1 MKKSWALA
9 AALAVLFASPALS
22 QDRGRDRD
30 NRPDNDRGGAERGA
44 PPAQS
49 PPAQPRQQAPQAQP
63 QQPQQGRDF
72 GRGRDNGPQQNAQGN
87 DRARPDR
94 GNDRF
99 ARPDQGR
106 DFRDNRGF
114 DNGRGNNAFNNG
126 RRDFRQF
133 NRVYNAPRR
142 FRAPAYHP
150 PRGYFVRRWTFG
162 ERLPP
167 TFWVRDYWLL
177 DYFDFG
183 LPPPPPGTLWVRV
196 GSDALLIDRFDGE
209 IIEVVYNVFF

>member
-1 MKKSWALA
+1 MKNSWLTA
-9 AALAVLFASPALS
+9 AALAALFASPALS
-22 QDRGRDRD
+22 QDRGRDQAPRE
-30 NRPDNDRGGAERGA
+30 RGQGHYERGA
-44 PPAQS
+44 QPAQT
-49 PPAQPRQQAPQAQP
+49 PPAQPQQPAPQ
-63 QQPQQGRDF
+63 QQTRPQQGRDF
-72 GRGRDNGPQQNAQGN
+72 GRDNGPRQN
-87 DRARPDR
+87 PP

-99 ARPDQGR
+99 ARPDQNR
-106 DFRDNRGF
+106 DFRENRGF
-114 DNGRGNNAFNNG
+114 DNGRGNNGFNNG

-142 FRAPAYHP
+142 FRAPAYRP
-150 PRGYFVRRWTFG
+150 PQGFFARRWTFG

-167 TFWVRDYWLL
+167 SFWVRDYWLL

-209 IIEVVYNVFF
+209 IVEVVYNVFY